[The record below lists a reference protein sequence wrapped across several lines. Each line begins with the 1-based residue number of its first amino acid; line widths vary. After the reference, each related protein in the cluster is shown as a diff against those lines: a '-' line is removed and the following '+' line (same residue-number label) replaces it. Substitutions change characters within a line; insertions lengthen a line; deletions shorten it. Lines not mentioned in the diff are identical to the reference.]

1 MGYNWEILCQI
12 RNLKPLNKEN
22 HGLFVESRYN
32 KVINAATRVAI
43 TDLDERNKIVD
54 HSLDQN

>member
-1 MGYNWEILCQI
+1 MGDNWEILCKI

-22 HGLFVESRYN
+22 HGLFVESRY